1 MITLNQIPIFNMKRV
16 LDKKYLSFDLNKYLY
31 IQHIYSLFFSL
42 FIFYKNYLK
51 KLNKKAKQTKIK

>member
-1 MITLNQIPIFNMKRV
+1 MITLNQIPIFNMKKV

-51 KLNKKAKQTKIK
+51 KIKIKIEK